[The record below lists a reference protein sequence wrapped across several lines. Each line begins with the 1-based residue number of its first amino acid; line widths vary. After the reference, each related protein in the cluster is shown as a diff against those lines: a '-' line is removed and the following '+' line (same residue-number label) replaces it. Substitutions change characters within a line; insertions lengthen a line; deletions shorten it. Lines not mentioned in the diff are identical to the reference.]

1 MSRITSQHHCR
12 VVPLHVQVL
21 VPCHCFSPPLTHNL
35 ALVPV
40 VVVEERRGWDWGAE
54 WQINTV
60 TSNTRQLPGVWPRL
74 GQHWSEDAGITITSS
89 PPLPSSFQLIAK
101 WSTVPILFCIKNI
114 KM

>member
-1 MSRITSQHHCR
+1 MLVSGEEVVTAGMSRITSQHHCR

-60 TSNTRQLPGVWPRL
+60 TSNTRQLPGVWPGR
-74 GQHWSEDAGITITSS
+74 GHWWSEDAGLTIT
-89 PPLPSSFQLIAK
+89 PFTIPSSFQLI
-101 WSTVPILFCIKNI
+101 V
-114 KM
+114 